1 MKEDFVDQPFPAHL
15 LVEQSKNGG
24 HVRAILCHYK
34 DSLIIAVADGS
45 GGQGGGGEA
54 ADKVIQGVKSA
65 LAKGIEPG
73 DYAAWCALLVD
84 IDRQIEEDEEA
95 GETTAIVLA
104 LSRRY
109 IAGAACGDS
118 RALLFSRTGL
128 IDITKKQNRRPMLG
142 SGGALP
148 VPINERSLVGTLVVA
163 TDGLFDYTNAKAL
176 EKSVSSEDTVDERA
190 KNIVHSLRLKSGD
203 LPDDVAL
210 ALVDTL

>member
-1 MKEDFVDQPFPAHL
+1 MLFPAHL

-24 HVRAILCHYK
+24 HDRALLCQYK

-54 ADKVIQGVKSA
+54 ADKVIAGVKKA
-65 LAKGIEPG
+65 VANGIKPG
-73 DYAAWCALLVD
+73 DYAAWCSLLVD
-84 IDRQIEEDEEA
+84 IDREIEEDKEA

-142 SGGALP
+142 SGGSLP

-163 TDGLFDYTNAKAL
+163 TDGLFDYMSAKAL
-176 EKSVSSEDTVDERA
+176 EKCVSSPMNIDERA
-190 KNIVHSLRLKSGD
+190 KSLVESLRLKSGD

-210 ALVDTL
+210 ALIDTL